1 MWKPLT
7 LAAALVFSGSAGV
20 ARAQNAAA
28 PAAAPAASSSAAK
41 KELVA
46 KILKLQ
52 QPNIEG
58 MAQQLAELPARQILA
73 QASRALANMPAD
85 RREAV
90 ARDIEAD
97 ARKYVDETA
106 PLLRGSAVRLAPSTM
121 GLVIE
126 ERFTEDELKQIIA
139 ILESPV
145 NRRFQM
151 AAPDMQKAIGE
162 KLVTETRVDVE
173 AKARALEQTVS
184 KRLGLPPAGA
194 ASGARPAGAA
204 SGAKPAAPAKK

>member
-1 MWKPLT
+1 MWKSLT
-7 LAAALVFSGSAGV
+7 LAAALAVAGL
-20 ARAQNAAA
+20 AQAQNAA
-28 PAAAPAASSSAAK
+28 PAAPAASSSAAK

-52 QPNIEG
+52 QPGIEA
-58 MAQQLAELPARQILA
+58 MARQLAEQPARQMLVQIE
-73 QASRALANMPAD
+73 RALQNLPAE

-97 ARKYVDETA
+97 ARKYIDEAT
-106 PLLRGSAVRLAPSTM
+106 PIVRDRAIKLAPTTI
-121 GLVIE
+121 GPIID
-126 ERFTEDELKQIIA
+126 ERFTEDELKQIVA

-162 KLVTETRVDVE
+162 KLVAESRAEVE
-173 AKARALEQTVS
+173 VKLKAFDQSVA
-184 KRLGLPPAGA
+184 KRLGITPPPAGA
-194 ASGARPAGAA
+194 ASGA
-204 SGAKPAAPAKK
+204 AKPAAPAKK

>member
-7 LAAALVFSGSAGV
+7 LAAALAVAGP
-20 ARAQNAAA
+20 ALAQTPAA

-52 QPNIEG
+52 QPGIEA
-58 MAQQLAELPARQILA
+58 MARQLAEQPARQMLGQIE
-73 QASRALANMPAD
+73 RALQNIPAD

-97 ARKYVDETA
+97 ARKYIDEATPIVRDRA
-106 PLLRGSAVRLAPSTM
+106 IRLAPTTI
-121 GLVIE
+121 GPIIE

-162 KLVTETRVDVE
+162 KLVADSRAEVE
-173 AKARALEQTVS
+173 VKLKAFDQSVA
-184 KRLGLPPAGA
+184 KRLGITPP
-194 ASGARPAGAA
+194 PAGAA
-204 SGAKPAAPAKK
+204 SGAKPAGPAKK